1 MGKIT
6 VPEPINIT
14 HCLDNFD
21 CGIQVLNQWMKRQ
34 ALANESSGASRTFVV
49 CENRFIK
56 QHVIG
61 FYALA
66 TGSVRPGDAPGSIKR
81 QMPDPIPVMVLGRL
95 AVDLHWQKKG
105 VGSALLKDAVLRTRT
120 VAKQAGIRAL
130 IVHALSDKAKNFYL
144 HYGFQESPFNQM
156 TLMLNL
162 MAWESA
168 NHPD

>member
-6 VPEPINIT
+6 VPEPIKTT
-14 HCLDNFD
+14 HRLDDFD
-21 CGIQVLNQWMKRQ
+21 CGIQTLNQWLKRQ

-49 CENRFIK
+49 CEN

-66 TGSVRPGDAPGSIKR
+66 TGSVRRGDVPGSIKR
-81 QMPDPIPVMVLGRL
+81 RMPDPIPVMVLGRL

-105 VGSALLKDAVLRTRT
+105 VGSGLLKDAVLRTLA

-130 IVHALSDKAKNFYL
+130 IVHALSEQAKHFYL

-156 TLMLNL
+156 TLLLNL
-162 MAWESA
+162 MAWDSA